1 MSCILC
7 GEVEAKELLVGVRH
21 APHVAVKMC
30 MGCNLVFLW
39 PRPSQEELADYYAG
53 GYRQEYNSGVSPSQI
68 YQKGLLEA
76 RQRVGRLMD
85 MLKPSMS
92 VLEVGANA
100 GTFLKE
106 LEPYVSSVTG
116 IEPGDSH
123 RAWANRELGL
133 TLVKDMAELGN
144 RTFDLVVL
152 FHTLEHVWN
161 PVDFL
166 RVLARH
172 LAPGGIM
179 ALEVPN
185 VNDALIALYKIPS
198 YPSFYYHKAHLYY
211 FSQATLGRTI
221 AVAGGRAEITG
232 VQRYDLSNH
241 LRWAISGQPGGYGY
255 YNAALAEKVLTAYAE
270 ALIQAGFSDTLWAI
284 AVFGD
289 DEPF

>member
-1 MSCILC
+1 MLC
-7 GEVEAKELLVGVRH
+7 GGGETEELLVGVRH
-21 APHVAVKMC
+21 APDASVNMC
-30 MGCNLVFLW
+30 KNCSLVFLW
-39 PRPSQEELADYYAG
+39 PRPSQEELAHYYEAN
-53 GYRQEYNSGVSPSQI
+53 YRSEYNEGVSPSQI
-68 YQKGLLEA
+68 YQKGIQEA
-76 RQRVGRLMD
+76 RHRVDRLRD
-85 MLKPSMS
+85 RLRPSMS

-100 GTFLKE
+100 GAFLKE
-106 LEPYVSSVTG
+106 MEPHVSSVIG
-116 IEPGDSH
+116 VEPGDSH

-133 TLVKDMAELGN
+133 ILVKDMAELGN
-144 RTFDLVVL
+144 RKFDLVVL

-221 AVAGGRAEITG
+221 AAAGGRAEITG

-241 LRWAISGQPGGYGY
+241 LRWAISGQPGGYGD
-255 YNAALAEKVLTAYAE
+255 YNAVLAEKVRTAYAE

-289 DEPF
+289 DGPF